1 MIDWVV
7 EREYWSWSTLSASM
21 QLELEAVTSMNRT
34 NEWRAAADEGF
45 ELALHSMQYEDDL

>member
-1 MIDWVV
+1 VIDWVV